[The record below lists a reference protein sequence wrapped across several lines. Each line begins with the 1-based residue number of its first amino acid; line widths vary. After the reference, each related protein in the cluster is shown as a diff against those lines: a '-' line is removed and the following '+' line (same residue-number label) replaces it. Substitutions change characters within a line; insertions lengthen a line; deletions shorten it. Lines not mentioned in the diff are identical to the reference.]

1 MSTVEHKSDTGT
13 EADWLSRAGLGEIDA
28 ARARRAAE
36 QSGEPLAQV
45 VRRLGFLSDTA
56 IAKALAQAYGLPLA
70 GLEDFPAQDP
80 ANGAI
85 QAHFLSASQACL
97 LRTGEDGA
105 VLAVAD
111 PSLPGIAEAVQLAL
125 GQPVSLAVA
134 PLADIEAALV
144 RYFGAPEQTADFA
157 RAGASD
163 DADAE
168 HLRDLASEAPVVRL
182 VNGLIKDALAQRASD
197 IHVEPYRDRLRI
209 RFRID
214 GVLHDRDAPAAA
226 LAPLVVSRIKII
238 AGLDIAERRRPQDGR
253 ARVSIAGTP
262 LDLRIATTP
271 SAHGESVVIRILE
284 DRDAEVDLH
293 ALGLSEQDESLL
305 RQRLGAPF
313 GLILV
318 VGPTGGGKTTTL
330 AGAISTLNTPERKV
344 ISIEDPVE
352 YQIDGVT
359 QIAVNPAI
367 GLTFANAL
375 RSILRQDPDVIVVG
389 ELRDRET
396 AEIAVNAALT
406 GHLVLATLHANT
418 AAGAPA
424 RLVDMGVDPSLLR
437 STLRLILSQRL
448 VRVLCPKCRKM
459 DKGAWT
465 HQGCEHCAGTGYQGR
480 TGLFESIDLDAELLE
495 MIRPGLSAAEFEQ
508 AARRHGA
515 RSLLDDGRAKIAA
528 GITDAD
534 EIWRVLGERVEPSR

>member
-1 MSTVEHKSDTGT
+1 MMEESATGQS
-13 EADWLSRAGLGEIDA
+13 APDWLDLAGLGEADA
-28 ARARRAAE
+28 VRARRAAE
-36 QSGEPLAQV
+36 QSGEPLAAV
-45 VRRLGFLSDTA
+45 VRRLGFLSDNA
-56 IAKALAQAYGLPLA
+56 IADALSKVHDLPRIALS
-70 GLEDFPAQDP
+70 DFAAQDP
-80 ANGAI
+80 AEGAI

-97 LRTGEDGA
+97 ARMDEEA
-105 VLAVAD
+105 AILALAD
-111 PSLPGIAEAVQLAL
+111 PSRPGVAEAVALAL
-125 GQPVSLAVA
+125 GRPVQLAVA

-144 RYFGAPEQTADFA
+144 RYFGAPEHD
-157 RAGASD
+157 AGLTRTVGAT
-163 DADAE
+163 DADAD

-182 VNGLIKDALAQRASD
+182 VNDLIKDALAARASD
-197 IHVEPYRDRLRI
+197 IHVEPYRDRLRM

-214 GVLHDRDAPAAA
+214 GVLHDRDAPVAA

-253 ARVSIAGTP
+253 ARVNIAGTA

-293 ALGLSEQDESLL
+293 ALGLAEADEALL
-305 RQRLGAPF
+305 RERLGAPF

-418 AAGAPA
+418 AAGAPS
-424 RLVDMGVDPSLLR
+424 RLIDMGVDASLLR

-448 VRVLCPKCRKM
+448 VRVLCPKCRK
-459 DKGAWT
+459 KRNGQWT
-465 HQGCEHCAGTGYQGR
+465 HAGCDACAHTGYKGR
-480 TGLFESIDLDAELLE
+480 TGLFESIDLDASLLE
-495 MIRPGLSAAEFEQ
+495 LIQPGLSAMEFEK

-515 RSLLDDGRAKIAA
+515 RSLMDDGRAKIAA
-528 GITDAD
+528 AITDAD
-534 EIWRVLGERVEPSR
+534 EIWRVLGERAEPLS